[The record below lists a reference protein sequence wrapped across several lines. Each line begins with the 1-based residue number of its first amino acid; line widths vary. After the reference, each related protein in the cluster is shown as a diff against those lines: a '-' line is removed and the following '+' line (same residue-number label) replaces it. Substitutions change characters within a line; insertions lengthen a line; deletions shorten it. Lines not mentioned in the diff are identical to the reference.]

1 MKLGVCSAILPD
13 LSLEEVLAFA
23 AAEGLDCVEV
33 MCWPKGKAT
42 RRYAG
47 VTHIDVA
54 TIGKAEAKRIKQL
67 VAAAGVEI
75 SGLGYYP
82 NPLSPDKREAKVA
95 IDHIKRVIRAT
106 ERLGL
111 KQMNTFIG
119 RDPAK
124 SVDANWKRFRQVWKP
139 LVKFAGDHGVR
150 IGIENCPM
158 LFSDDEWP
166 GGKNLA
172 HSPAVWR
179 RMFKEIP
186 ARHFGLNYDPS
197 HMVWQQMDYIRPLR
211 EFADRIFH
219 VHAKDVRIDRRRLDD
234 VGILATPVQF
244 HTPKLPGLGE
254 IDWGRF
260 FSVLTDIGY
269 NGAVA
274 IEVEDRAF
282 EASLADRKASVRQST
297 TFLRN
302 FIAPHR

>member
-82 NPLSPDKREAKVA
+82 NPLAPDKREAKVA

-139 LVKFAGDHGVR
+139 LVKFAGNHGVR